1 MLRKRMYWILQLGGW
16 FAWMLNE
23 AVVYTNQYGWH
34 WAWLYAALANI
45 TLAIFLTHQYKNI
58 IKVNSWQDLPL
69 FTMLRNHFIILCL
82 MAACLVGLNLPIDQY
97 LLGEN
102 FEVQISPFI
111 ITQYLFNF
119 MKPLAIWM
127 LIYFFFQYSKK
138 QLVMERENNQL
149 ERAIQE
155 TEGKVLRAQMNP
167 HFVFNALNSIRA
179 LITEDPAKAK
189 KGINQ
194 LSKLLRSSLLT
205 ERKKTISIAE
215 ELDTILDY
223 LNLEKIRYE
232 ERLAWK
238 IEVPKE
244 ISQAQIPPMLLQT
257 LVENAIKHGIAH
269 SSKEGLI
276 QIKGELLQGNLIQ
289 LEVINPG
296 HLKTKGESTGIGL
309 VNSQNRLQLLF
320 GETAHIDLKPLDK
333 NHVLASVT
341 IPYISETLA

>member
-1 MLRKRMYWILQLGGW
+1 MLKTRMYWILQLGGW
-16 FAWMLNE
+16 IAWMLNE
-23 AVVYTNQYGWH
+23 AVLYTNQYGWH
-34 WAWLYAALANI
+34 WAWLYASIANI
-45 TLAIFLTHQYKNI
+45 SLAILLTHQYKHI
-58 IKVNSWQDLPL
+58 TKRYAWQDLPL
-69 FTMLRNHFIILCL
+69 IQMIRNHFFALCF
-82 MAACLVGLNLPIDQY
+82 MATCLVALNLPIDQY

-138 QLVMERENNQL
+138 QLEMEREKNQL

-179 LITEDPAKAK
+179 LITEDPSKAK

-223 LNLEKIRYE
+223 LHLEKIRYE

-238 IEVPKE
+238 IDVSKD
-244 ISQAQIPPMLLQT
+244 IHQAQIPPMLLQT

-276 QIKGELLQGNLIQ
+276 QIKGEMASEMIHLQ
-289 LEVINPG
+289 VINPG
-296 HLKTKGESTGIGL
+296 NLKVKDESTGIGL
-309 VNSQNRLQLLF
+309 VNSQNRLSLLF

-333 NHVLASVT
+333 NRVLASVA
-341 IPYISETLA
+341 IPYLTETIA

>member
-1 MLRKRMYWILQLGGW
+1 MYWILQLGGW

-23 AVVYTNQYGWH
+23 AVLYTNQYGWH
-34 WAWLYAALANI
+34 WAWLYASLANI
-45 TLAIFLTHQYKNI
+45 SLAIFLTHQYKNI

-167 HFVFNALNSIRA
+167 HFVFNALNGIRA
-179 LITEDPAKAK
+179 LITEDPTKAK

-276 QIKGELLQGNLIQ
+276 QIKGEIVSEMIHLQ
-289 LEVINPG
+289 VINPG

>member
-1 MLRKRMYWILQLGGW
+1 
-16 FAWMLNE
+16 
-23 AVVYTNQYGWH
+23 
-34 WAWLYAALANI
+34 
-45 TLAIFLTHQYKNI
+45 
-58 IKVNSWQDLPL
+58 
-69 FTMLRNHFIILCL
+69 
-82 MAACLVGLNLPIDQY
+82 
-97 LLGEN
+97 
-102 FEVQISPFI
+102 
-111 ITQYLFNF
+111 
-119 MKPLAIWM
+119 
-127 LIYFFFQYSKK
+127 
-138 QLVMERENNQL
+138 
-149 ERAIQE
+149 
-155 TEGKVLRAQMNP
+155 MNP

-257 LVENAIKHGIAH
+257 LVENAIKHGISH

-276 QIKGELLQGNLIQ
+276 QIKGELQGNLIQ

-296 HLKTKGESTGIGL
+296 HLKTRGESMGIGL

-333 NHVLASVT
+333 NRVCASLT
-341 IPYISETLA
+341 IPYIAETLA

>member
-34 WAWLYAALANI
+34 WAWLYASLANI
-45 TLAIFLTHQYKNI
+45 SLAIFLTHQYKNI

-102 FEVQISPFI
+102 FEVQLSPFI

-276 QIKGELLQGNLIQ
+276 QIKGEIAAEMIHLQ
-289 LEVINPG
+289 VINPG

-320 GETAHIDLKPLDK
+320 GDTAHIDLKPLDK

>member
-34 WAWLYAALANI
+34 WAWLYASLANI
-45 TLAIFLTHQYKNI
+45 SLAIFLTHQYKNI

-102 FEVQISPFI
+102 FEVQLSPFI

-179 LITEDPAKAK
+179 LITEDPTKAK

-276 QIKGELLQGNLIQ
+276 QIKGELQGNLIQ

-309 VNSQNRLQLLF
+309 LNSQNRLQLLF

>member
-1 MLRKRMYWILQLGGW
+1 MYWILQLGGW

-23 AVVYTNQYGWH
+23 AVLYTNQYGWH

-45 TLAIFLTHQYKNI
+45 SLAIFLTHQYKNI
-58 IKVNSWQDLPL
+58 IKMNSWQDLPL

-257 LVENAIKHGIAH
+257 LVENAIKHGISH

-276 QIKGELLQGNLIQ
+276 QIKGELQGNLIQ

-296 HLKTKGESTGIGL
+296 HLKTRVESMGIGL

-333 NHVLASVT
+333 NLVCASLT

>member
-1 MLRKRMYWILQLGGW
+1 MYWILQLGGW

-34 WAWLYAALANI
+34 WAWLYASLANI
-45 TLAIFLTHQYKNI
+45 SLAIFLTHQYKNI

-102 FEVQISPFI
+102 FEVQLSPFI

-179 LITEDPAKAK
+179 LITEDPTKAK

-276 QIKGELLQGNLIQ
+276 QIKGELQGNLIQ

-309 VNSQNRLQLLF
+309 LNSQNRLQLLF

>member
-1 MLRKRMYWILQLGGW
+1 MYWILQLGGW

-23 AVVYTNQYGWH
+23 ALLYTNQYGWH
-34 WAWLYAALANI
+34 WAWLYASIANI
-45 TLAIFLTHQYKNI
+45 SLAIFLTHQYKNI

-69 FTMLRNHFIILCL
+69 LTMLRNHFIILCL

-179 LITEDPAKAK
+179 LITEDPTKAK

-238 IEVPKE
+238 IEVVKE
-244 ISQAQIPPMLLQT
+244 IYQAQIPPMLLQT

-276 QIKGELLQGNLIQ
+276 QIKGELLGNLIQ
-289 LEVINPG
+289 LQVINPG
-296 HLKTKGESTGIGL
+296 HLKTRGESTGIGL

>member
-1 MLRKRMYWILQLGGW
+1 MYWVLQCSGW
-16 FAWMLNE
+16 FAWILNE
-23 AVVYTNQYGWH
+23 AVLYTNQYGWH
-34 WAWLYAALANI
+34 WAWLYASLANM
-45 TLAIFLTHQYKNI
+45 TLAIFLTHQYKHI
-58 IKVNSWQDLPL
+58 TKQFAWQDLPL
-69 FTMLRNHFIILCL
+69 VAMLRNHFIALL
-82 MAACLVGLNLPIDQY
+82 AMAACLVALNLPIDQY

-102 FEVQISPFI
+102 FEVQLSPFI

-138 QLVMERENNQL
+138 QIAMEREKNLL

-179 LITEDPAKAK
+179 LITEDPTKAK

-215 ELDTILDY
+215 ELDTIVDY

-232 ERLAWK
+232 ERLTWK
-238 IEVPKE
+238 LQVAKE
-244 ISQAQIPPMLLQT
+244 LHQAQIPPMLLQT

-276 QIKGELLQGNLIQ
+276 EIKGEISGDQLKLQ
-289 LEVINPG
+289 VINPG
-296 HLKTKGESTGIGL
+296 SFKTRGESTGIGL
-309 VNSQNRLQLLF
+309 VNSQNRLTLLF
-320 GETAHIDLKPLDK
+320 GETAHIDLQPLDK
-333 NHVLASVT
+333 NHVIASVT
-341 IPYISETLA
+341 IPYLAETIA

>member
-23 AVVYTNQYGWH
+23 ALLYTNQYGWH
-34 WAWLYAALANI
+34 WAWLYASIANI
-45 TLAIFLTHQYKNI
+45 SLAIFLTHQYKNI

-69 FTMLRNHFIILCL
+69 LTMLRNHFIILCL

-179 LITEDPAKAK
+179 LITEDPTKAK

-238 IEVPKE
+238 IEVVKE
-244 ISQAQIPPMLLQT
+244 IYQAQIPPMLLQT

-276 QIKGELLQGNLIQ
+276 QIKGELLGNLIQ
-289 LEVINPG
+289 LQVINPG
-296 HLKTKGESTGIGL
+296 HLKTRGESTGIGL

>member
-1 MLRKRMYWILQLGGW
+1 MYWILQLGGW

-276 QIKGELLQGNLIQ
+276 QIKGELTSEMIHLQ
-289 LEVINPG
+289 VINPG

-333 NHVLASVT
+333 NQVLASVT

>member
-23 AVVYTNQYGWH
+23 AVLYTNQYGWH

-45 TLAIFLTHQYKNI
+45 SLAIFLTHQYKNI

-244 ISQAQIPPMLLQT
+244 IYQAQIPPMLLQT

-276 QIKGELLQGNLIQ
+276 QIKGEIASEMIHLQ
-289 LEVINPG
+289 VINPG

>member
-1 MLRKRMYWILQLGGW
+1 MYWVLQLGGW

-23 AVVYTNQYGWH
+23 AVLYTNQYGWH
-34 WAWLYAALANI
+34 WAWLYASLANI
-45 TLAIFLTHQYKNI
+45 SLAIFLTHQYKNI

-102 FEVQISPFI
+102 FEVQLSPFI

-276 QIKGELLQGNLIQ
+276 QIKGEIASEMIHLQ
-289 LEVINPG
+289 VINPG

>member
-1 MLRKRMYWILQLGGW
+1 M
-16 FAWMLNE
+16 
-23 AVVYTNQYGWH
+23 
-34 WAWLYAALANI
+34 
-45 TLAIFLTHQYKNI
+45 TLAIFLTHQYKHI
-58 IKVNSWQDLPL
+58 TKQFAWQDLPL
-69 FTMLRNHFIILCL
+69 VAMLRNHFIALL
-82 MAACLVGLNLPIDQY
+82 AMAACLVALNLPIDQY

-102 FEVQISPFI
+102 FEVQLSPFI

-138 QLVMERENNQL
+138 QIAMEREKNLL

-179 LITEDPAKAK
+179 LITEDPTKAK

-215 ELDTILDY
+215 ELDTIVDY

-232 ERLAWK
+232 ERLTWK
-238 IEVPKE
+238 LQVAKE
-244 ISQAQIPPMLLQT
+244 LHQAQIPPMLLQT

-276 QIKGELLQGNLIQ
+276 EIKGEISGDQLKLQ
-289 LEVINPG
+289 VINPG
-296 HLKTKGESTGIGL
+296 SFKTRGESTGIGL
-309 VNSQNRLQLLF
+309 VNSQNRLTLLF
-320 GETAHIDLKPLDK
+320 GETAHIDLQPLDK
-333 NHVLASVT
+333 NHVIASVT
-341 IPYISETLA
+341 IPYLAETIA

>member
-23 AVVYTNQYGWH
+23 AVLYTNQYGWH
-34 WAWLYAALANI
+34 WAWLYASLANI
-45 TLAIFLTHQYKNI
+45 SLAIFLTHQYKNI

-276 QIKGELLQGNLIQ
+276 QIKGELQGNLIQ
-289 LEVINPG
+289 LDVINPG
-296 HLKTKGESTGIGL
+296 HLKTRGESTGIGL
-309 VNSQNRLQLLF
+309 LNSQNRLQLLF

-333 NHVLASVT
+333 NLVCASLT
-341 IPYISETLA
+341 IPYITETLA

>member
-1 MLRKRMYWILQLGGW
+1 MLRKRMYWILQFGGW
-16 FAWMLNE
+16 FTWMLNE
-23 AVVYTNQYGWH
+23 AVLYTNQYGWN
-34 WAWLYAALANI
+34 WAWLYAAIANI
-45 TLAIFLTHQYKNI
+45 SLAILLTHQYKRI
-58 IKVNSWQDLPL
+58 TKKFAWQDLPL
-69 FTMLRNHFIILCL
+69 FAMLRNHLFALSF
-82 MAACLVGLNLPIDQY
+82 MATCLVALNLPIDQY

-179 LITEDPAKAK
+179 LITEDPNKAK

-232 ERLAWK
+232 ERLTWK
-238 IEVPKE
+238 IDLPKE
-244 ISQAQIPPMLLQT
+244 IHQAQIPPMLLQT

-269 SSKEGLI
+269 SSKEGVI
-276 QIKGELLQGNLIQ
+276 SIKGKKKEDLIH

-296 HLKTKGESTGIGL
+296 HLKQKGESSGIGL
-309 VNSQNRLQLLF
+309 INSQNRLHLLF
-320 GETAHIDLKPLDK
+320 GETAHIDITPLDK
-333 NHVLASVT
+333 NQVLASVT
-341 IPYISETLA
+341 IPYIAETIA

>member
-1 MLRKRMYWILQLGGW
+1 
-16 FAWMLNE
+16 
-23 AVVYTNQYGWH
+23 
-34 WAWLYAALANI
+34 
-45 TLAIFLTHQYKNI
+45 
-58 IKVNSWQDLPL
+58 
-69 FTMLRNHFIILCL
+69 

-205 ERKKTISIAE
+205 ERKKTISVAE

-276 QIKGELLQGNLIQ
+276 QIKGELHGNLIHLQ
-289 LEVINPG
+289 VINPG

-341 IPYISETLA
+341 IPYIAETLA

>member
-1 MLRKRMYWILQLGGW
+1 MYWILQLGGW

-34 WAWLYAALANI
+34 WAWLYASLANI
-45 TLAIFLTHQYKNI
+45 SLAIFLTHQYKNI

-69 FTMLRNHFIILCL
+69 FSMLRNHFIILCL

-102 FEVQISPFI
+102 FEVQLSPFI

-138 QLVMERENNQL
+138 QLAMEREKNQL

-276 QIKGELLQGNLIQ
+276 QIKGEIASEMIHLQ
-289 LEVINPG
+289 VINPG

-309 VNSQNRLQLLF
+309 LNSQNRLQLLF

>member
-1 MLRKRMYWILQLGGW
+1 MYWVFQSSGW
-16 FAWMLNE
+16 FAWALNE
-23 AVVYTNQYGWH
+23 AVLYTNQYGWH
-34 WAWLYAALANI
+34 WAWLYASLANI
-45 TLAIFLTHQYKNI
+45 TLAIFLTHQYKLI
-58 IKVNSWQDLPL
+58 TKQYAWQDLPL
-69 FTMLRNHFIILCL
+69 LGMLRNHFTALIC
-82 MAACLVGLNLPIDQY
+82 MAACLVALNLPLDQY
-97 LLGEN
+97 LLGDN

-138 QLVMERENNQL
+138 QLDMEREKNQL

-179 LITEDPAKAK
+179 LITEDPNKAK

-205 ERKKTISIAE
+205 ERKKTITIAE
-215 ELDTILDY
+215 ELDTIIDY

-232 ERLAWK
+232 ERLTWK
-238 IEVPKE
+238 VDVAKE
-244 ISQAQIPPMLLQT
+244 INQAHIPPMLLQT

-276 QIKGELLQGNLIQ
+276 DIRGEILGDQIHLQ
-289 LEVINPG
+289 VINPG
-296 HLKTKGESTGIGL
+296 NLKSRGESTGIGL
-309 VNSQNRLQLLF
+309 INSQNRLTLLF

-333 NHVLASVT
+333 NRVLASVC
-341 IPYISETLA
+341 IPYLAETIA

>member
-1 MLRKRMYWILQLGGW
+1 MYWILQLGGW

-276 QIKGELLQGNLIQ
+276 QIKGEIASEMIHLQ
-289 LEVINPG
+289 VINPG

>member
-1 MLRKRMYWILQLGGW
+1 MSQKQVYWVLQTGGW
-16 FAWMLNE
+16 FVWALNE
-23 AVVYTNQYGWH
+23 AVLYTNQYGWN
-34 WAWLYAALANI
+34 WAWLYVSVANVS
-45 TLAIFLTHQYKNI
+45 LAILLTHQYKLVT
-58 IKVNSWQDLPL
+58 KEFAWQDLPL
-69 FTMLRNHFIILCL
+69 FTMLRNHFVALIS
-82 MAACLVGLNLPIDQY
+82 MAACLVALNLPIDQY

-111 ITQYLFNF
+111 VIQYLFNF

-138 QLVMERENNQL
+138 QVAMEREKNQL

-215 ELDTILDY
+215 ELETILDY

-232 ERLAWK
+232 ERLTWK
-238 IEVPKE
+238 IEVSKE
-244 ISQAQIPPMLLQT
+244 IQQAQIPPMLLQT
-257 LVENAIKHGIAH
+257 LVENAIKHGISH

-276 QIKGELLQGNLIQ
+276 QIKGEKTEDYLFFQ
-289 LEVINPG
+289 VINPG
-296 HLKTKGESTGIGL
+296 NLKSRGDSTGIGL
-309 VNSQNRLQLLF
+309 LNSQNRLSLLF
-320 GETAHIDLKPLDK
+320 GETAYMEVKPLDK
-333 NHVLASVT
+333 NRVLASVR
-341 IPYISETLA
+341 IPYIAETIA

>member
-34 WAWLYAALANI
+34 WAWLYASLANI
-45 TLAIFLTHQYKNI
+45 SLAIFLTHQYKNI

-244 ISQAQIPPMLLQT
+244 IYQAQIPPMLLQT

-276 QIKGELLQGNLIQ
+276 QIKGEIASEMIHLQ
-289 LEVINPG
+289 VINPG

>member
-1 MLRKRMYWILQLGGW
+1 MYWILQLGGW

-34 WAWLYAALANI
+34 WAWLYASLANI
-45 TLAIFLTHQYKNI
+45 SLAIFLTHQYKNI

-102 FEVQISPFI
+102 FEVQLSPFI

-276 QIKGELLQGNLIQ
+276 QIKGEIAAEMIHLQ
-289 LEVINPG
+289 VINPG

-320 GETAHIDLKPLDK
+320 GDTAHIDLKPLDK

>member
-1 MLRKRMYWILQLGGW
+1 MYWILQLGGW
-16 FAWMLNE
+16 FAWILNE
-23 AVVYTNQYGWH
+23 AVLYTNQYGWH
-34 WAWLYAALANI
+34 WAWLYASLANI
-45 TLAIFLTHQYKNI
+45 TLAIFLTHQYKGVS
-58 IKVNSWQDLPL
+58 KRYSWQDLPL
-69 FTMLRNHFIILCL
+69 FAMLRNHFFALFF
-82 MAACLVGLNLPIDQY
+82 MATCLVTLNIPIDQY

-138 QLVMERENNQL
+138 QVIMERANNQL
-149 ERAIQE
+149 ERTIQE

-179 LITEDPAKAK
+179 LITEDPNKAK

-205 ERKKTISIAE
+205 ERKKTITIAE

-223 LNLEKIRYE
+223 LHLEKIRYE

-238 IEVPKE
+238 VEVSKE
-244 ISQAQIPPMLLQT
+244 IYQAQIPPMLLQT

-269 SSKEGLI
+269 SAKEGI
-276 QIKGELLQGNLIQ
+276 IFIKGQKNEDLIH

-296 HLKTKGESTGIGL
+296 NLKQKGESSGIGL
-309 VNSQNRLQLLF
+309 INSQNRLHLLF

-333 NHVLASVT
+333 NQVLASVT
-341 IPYISETLA
+341 IPYITETIA

>member
-1 MLRKRMYWILQLGGW
+1 MYWILQLGGW

-244 ISQAQIPPMLLQT
+244 IYQAQIPPMLLQT

-333 NHVLASVT
+333 NQVLASVT

>member
-1 MLRKRMYWILQLGGW
+1 MLRQRMYWVLQCGGW
-16 FAWMLNE
+16 FAWILNE
-23 AVVYTNQYGWH
+23 AVLYTNQYGWH
-34 WAWLYAALANI
+34 WAWLYASLANI
-45 TLAIFLTHQYKNI
+45 SLAILLTHQYKRLT
-58 IKVNSWQDLPL
+58 KQFSWQDLPL
-69 FTMLRNHFIILCL
+69 FAMLRNHFIALCV
-82 MAACLVGLNLPIDQY
+82 MATCLVTLNLPLDQY

-102 FEVQISPFI
+102 FEVQLSPFI
-111 ITQYLFNF
+111 ITQYFFNF

-138 QLVMERENNQL
+138 QLVMEREKNQL

-179 LITEDPAKAK
+179 LITEDPTKAK

-205 ERKKTISIAE
+205 ERKKTISIHE

-232 ERLAWK
+232 ERLTWK
-238 IEVPKE
+238 IDVAKE
-244 ISQAQIPPMLLQT
+244 IQQAQIPPMLLQT

-276 QIKGELLQGNLIQ
+276 EIKGERNADQILLQ
-289 LEVINPG
+289 VINPG
-296 HLKTKGESTGIGL
+296 HTKSRGESTGIGL
-309 VNSQNRLQLLF
+309 INSQNRLTLLF
-320 GETAHIDLKPLDK
+320 GDTVHIDLKPLNK
-333 NHVLASVT
+333 NQVLASVS
-341 IPYISETLA
+341 IPYLAETIA

>member
-1 MLRKRMYWILQLGGW
+1 MYWILQLGGW

-34 WAWLYAALANI
+34 WAWLYASLANI
-45 TLAIFLTHQYKNI
+45 SLAIFLTHQYKNI

-102 FEVQISPFI
+102 FEVQLSPFI

-179 LITEDPAKAK
+179 LITEDPTKAK

-276 QIKGELLQGNLIQ
+276 QIKGELQGNLIQ

-309 VNSQNRLQLLF
+309 LNSQNRLQLLF
-320 GETAHIDLKPLDK
+320 GETAYIDLKPLDK

>member
-23 AVVYTNQYGWH
+23 AVLYTNQYGWH

-45 TLAIFLTHQYKNI
+45 SLAIFLTHQYKNI

-238 IEVPKE
+238 VEVSKE
-244 ISQAQIPPMLLQT
+244 IHQAQIPPMLLQT

-269 SSKEGLI
+269 SAKEGI
-276 QIKGELLQGNLIQ
+276 IFIKGEKKEDLIH

-296 HLKTKGESTGIGL
+296 HLKQGGESSGIGL
-309 VNSQNRLQLLF
+309 INSQNRLHLLF
-320 GETAHIDLKPLDK
+320 GKTAHIDLKPLDK

>member
-1 MLRKRMYWILQLGGW
+1 MYWILQLGGW

-244 ISQAQIPPMLLQT
+244 IYQAQIPPMLLQT

-276 QIKGELLQGNLIQ
+276 QIKGKLLQGNLIQ

-333 NHVLASVT
+333 NQVLASVT

>member
-1 MLRKRMYWILQLGGW
+1 
-16 FAWMLNE
+16 
-23 AVVYTNQYGWH
+23 
-34 WAWLYAALANI
+34 
-45 TLAIFLTHQYKNI
+45 
-58 IKVNSWQDLPL
+58 
-69 FTMLRNHFIILCL
+69 
-82 MAACLVGLNLPIDQY
+82 
-97 LLGEN
+97 
-102 FEVQISPFI
+102 
-111 ITQYLFNF
+111 

-149 ERAIQE
+149 ERAFQE

-179 LITEDPAKAK
+179 LITEDPSKAK

-215 ELDTILDY
+215 ELDTIIDY

-232 ERLAWK
+232 ERLTWK
-238 IEVPKE
+238 VDVAKE
-244 ISQAQIPPMLLQT
+244 INQAQIPPMLLQT

-269 SSKEGLI
+269 SAKEGLI
-276 QIKGELLQGNLIQ
+276 EIKGKVIGDQIQ
-289 LEVINPG
+289 LQVINPG
-296 HLKTKGESTGIGL
+296 HLKSRGESTGIGL
-309 VNSQNRLQLLF
+309 INSQNRLTLLF

-333 NHVLASVT
+333 NRILASVT
-341 IPYISETLA
+341 IPYLAETIA

>member
-1 MLRKRMYWILQLGGW
+1 MYWVLQTSGW
-16 FAWMLNE
+16 FAWALNE
-23 AVVYTNQYGWH
+23 AVLYTNQYGWH
-34 WAWLYAALANI
+34 WAWVYVSLANI
-45 TLAIFLTHQYKNI
+45 SLAILLTHQYKLVT
-58 IKVNSWQDLPL
+58 KEFAWQDLPL
-69 FTMLRNHFIILCL
+69 FTMLRNHFAALIS
-82 MAACLVGLNLPIDQY
+82 MAACLVALNLPIDQY

-111 ITQYLFNF
+111 VIQYLFNF

-138 QLVMERENNQL
+138 QVGMEREKNQL

-215 ELDTILDY
+215 ELETILDY

-232 ERLAWK
+232 ERLTWK
-238 IEVPKE
+238 IDVAKE
-244 ISQAQIPPMLLQT
+244 IQQAQIPPMLLQT
-257 LVENAIKHGIAH
+257 LVENAIKHGISH

-276 QIKGELLQGNLIQ
+276 QIKGEKTVDHLFFQ
-289 LEVINPG
+289 VINPG
-296 HLKTKGESTGIGL
+296 NLKSRGDSTGIGL
-309 VNSQNRLQLLF
+309 LNSQNRLSLLF
-320 GETAHIDLKPLDK
+320 GETAYMEVKPLDK
-333 NHVLASVT
+333 NRIVASVK
-341 IPYISETLA
+341 IPYLVETIA

>member
-1 MLRKRMYWILQLGGW
+1 MYWILQLGGW

-23 AVVYTNQYGWH
+23 AVLYTNQYGWH

-45 TLAIFLTHQYKNI
+45 SLAIFLTHQYKNI

-276 QIKGELLQGNLIQ
+276 QIKGELQGNLIQ

-309 VNSQNRLQLLF
+309 MNSQNRLQLLF

>member
-1 MLRKRMYWILQLGGW
+1 MYWILQLGGW

-23 AVVYTNQYGWH
+23 AVLYTNQYGWH

-45 TLAIFLTHQYKNI
+45 SLAIFLTHQYKNI

-238 IEVPKE
+238 VEVSKE
-244 ISQAQIPPMLLQT
+244 IHQAQIPPMLLQT

-269 SSKEGLI
+269 SAKEGI
-276 QIKGELLQGNLIQ
+276 IFIKGEKKEDLIH

-296 HLKTKGESTGIGL
+296 HLKQGGESSGIGL
-309 VNSQNRLQLLF
+309 INSQNRLHLLF